1 MNEKSAKRRSVRG
14 LAKSVASDIG
24 TRANASLAGLLA
36 LAGVTGL
43 AGGFDEADPEGVVLT
58 AAPEATV
65 LQAAP
70 LEVEVWRSYVVDD
83 ARAVEMRLTNTADR
97 PIHAQQWHLAFQL
110 EYSGQDET
118 QSRMQVTDHRTTGGD
133 QLQEVPLSE
142 SLTLNPGVP
151 MDVVVLFRAEPGAQ
165 PAAEADTLVLRS
177 MEYRTSFLD
186 GNTTWLT
193 GNTAAE
199 VRLR

>member
-1 MNEKSAKRRSVRG
+1 MRG

-24 TRANASLAGLLA
+24 TRANASIAGLLA

-83 ARAVEMRLTNTADR
+83 ARAVEMRLTNRADR

-151 MDVVVLFRAEPGAQ
+151 MDVVVLFLAEPGAQ